1 MRAVIQRVSEAKVSI
16 GGKRH
21 SSIEKGLLVLLGV
34 EKGDSINEARAMAR
48 KTAELRVFEDSTGKM
63 NLSVLDVGGEILVV
77 SQFTILGDC
86 RKGRRPSFLN
96 AANPPEARRLYEL
109 YAEAVAS
116 HGIHVSKGVFQEMM
130 EVELTNDGPV
140 TILLD
145 SRKNF

>member
-1 MRAVIQRVSEAKVSI
+1 M
-16 GGKRH
+16 
-21 SSIEKGLLVLLGV
+21 VLLGV
-34 EKGDSINEARAMAR
+34 EKGDSINEARTMAR
-48 KTAELRVFEDSTGKM
+48 KTAELRLFDDSTGKM
-63 NLSVLDVGGEILVV
+63 NLSVVDIRGEILVV

-86 RKGRRPSFLN
+86 RKGRRPSFFN
-96 AANPPEARRLYEL
+96 AENPTEARRLYEL

-116 HGIHVSKGVFQEMM
+116 HGIHVSTGVFQEMM